1 MYVEIGENS
10 YFQYLLPQV
19 AKMAKIDAGEY
30 FFLPGESVKNYY
42 IFISLHQESFL
53 GMINAITNLL

>member
-1 MYVEIGENS
+1 
-10 YFQYLLPQV
+10 
-19 AKMAKIDAGEY
+19 MAKIDAGEY
-30 FFLPGESVKNYY
+30 FFLPGESFKNYY